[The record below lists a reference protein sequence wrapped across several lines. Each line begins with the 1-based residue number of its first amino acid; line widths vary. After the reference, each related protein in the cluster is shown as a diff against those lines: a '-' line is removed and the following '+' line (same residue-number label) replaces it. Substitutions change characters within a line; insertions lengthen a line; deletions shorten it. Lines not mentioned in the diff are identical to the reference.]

1 MQTQILGKMSQN
13 AVHPLDLCH
22 KGTYNV
28 HRVAL
33 YYDVKR
39 GVILVLHNPAI
50 RDVEQL
56 KAEAEAL
63 LEKVAQLENPADIR
77 MLAVAIKGMLLALET
92 RQEVEA

>member
-1 MQTQILGKMSQN
+1 M
-13 AVHPLDLCH
+13 
-22 KGTYNV
+22 
-28 HRVAL
+28 
-33 YYDVKR
+33 
-39 GVILVLHNPAI
+39 LHNPAI